1 MTTVTKLALG
11 LLAATT
17 VAADSRLN
25 LRFSPLLIS
34 SLVAATAD
42 AAYLRKAEPSRDSA
56 SDSGDS
62 RRLDECADDPEWYH
76 KNRGPDYD
84 CAWVALKTDT
94 RCAVKGVSG
103 KVEGAIVASEACKE
117 ACGACGGGGG
127 GGGDGDFSDDVDNVV
142 FAHDS
147 VLDDFLGETLL
158 MDAHRSGKINYL
170 GSIVVNADSVLPSS
184 MDLVYK
190 FRELYGADMYV
201 GLSPSR
207 MFLKQCPRRDDGV
220 ANGVR
225 AGFFRS
231 RGFTARTP
239 TR

>member
-1 MTTVTKLALG
+1 MMTAVTKLALG

-42 AAYLRKAEPSRDSA
+42 AAYLRKAGQSRDSA
-56 SDSGDS
+56 SDSRPES
-62 RRLDECADDPEWYH
+62 RRLDDADCMDDPEWYH
-76 KNRGPDYD
+76 KNRGPEYD

-94 RCAVKGVSG
+94 RCSVKGVSG
-103 KVEGAIVASEACKE
+103 KVEGTIVASEACKE
-117 ACGACGGGGG
+117 ACGTCGGGGG
-127 GGGDGDFSDDVDNVV
+127 GGDFSDDVDNVI

-170 GSIVVNADSVLPSS
+170 GSVVVERRCRNH
-184 MDLVYK
+184 
-190 FRELYGADMYV
+190 FRPYAIDATSFPHRTRTEAGKLTTSAP
-201 GLSPSR
+201 LS
-207 MFLKQCPRRDDGV
+207 
-220 ANGVR
+220 
-225 AGFFRS
+225 
-231 RGFTARTP
+231 
-239 TR
+239 

>member
-1 MTTVTKLALG
+1 MMTAVTKLALG

-42 AAYLRKAEPSRDSA
+42 AAYLRKAGQSRDSA
-56 SDSGDS
+56 SDS

-76 KNRGPDYD
+76 KNRGPEYD

-103 KVEGAIVASEACKE
+103 KVEGTIVASEGCKA
-117 ACGACGGGGG
+117 ACGTCGGGGGGG
-127 GGGDGDFSDDVDNVV
+127 GGGDGDFSDEVDNVV

-170 GSIVVNADSVLPSS
+170 GSVVVLS
-184 MDLVYK
+184 LIHI
-190 FRELYGADMYV
+190 
-201 GLSPSR
+201 
-207 MFLKQCPRRDDGV
+207 
-220 ANGVR
+220 
-225 AGFFRS
+225 
-231 RGFTARTP
+231 
-239 TR
+239 